1 MRYEPR
7 RRIRSVIA
15 EVLDNAV
22 ATMAMP
28 ASSADGLADPR
39 SDVAAGGQLSVYK
52 NCDTQTLERKE
63 MTTNASAACAAGL
76 SLRQLRLFQAIGD
89 LKSVRRAS
97 EECSLSQPAVT
108 QALAKLEEQIGTELV
123 DRRASG
129 SYLNELGEIFHG
141 RVKRFFEQ
149 TEQAIVDTGAAGSL
163 VTARPLVNRLTRS
176 QIRTLTST
184 VEHGSFETAAEVL
197 AISCASLQR
206 AARDLEGNLRV
217 SLFYRTAAGMLVS
230 PLGALFGRRM
240 KLALQEIEWGLE
252 EIEAARGGSGRQIV
266 IGAMPFGGSVLLASV
281 LDDFL
286 RKHPHADIRIM
297 SDNAAQSARS
307 LRAGDVDLIMG
318 LLPETE
324 TDELVSEAMAR
335 TPYSVVVRRGHPLT
349 NKGRVTL
356 DDLVTCDWIIG
367 ETGSSRRRCF
377 ERLFADRAGPQAQI
391 ATCSTPVIRKLLER
405 SDRVTLMTTYE
416 LQYADGSLRALSFG
430 PIMPVPS
437 IGVTMRAS
445 FLPTRLHMDFIDLV
459 RAHVAH
465 PPEQAQLR
473 RAG

>member
-1 MRYEPR
+1 
-7 RRIRSVIA
+7 
-15 EVLDNAV
+15 
-22 ATMAMP
+22 
-28 ASSADGLADPR
+28 
-39 SDVAAGGQLSVYK
+39 
-52 NCDTQTLERKE
+52 
-63 MTTNASAACAAGL
+63 MTTEASAVRAAGL

-108 QALAKLEEQIGTELV
+108 QALAKLEEQVGAELV

-129 SYLNELGEIFHG
+129 SYLNDLGQIFHS

-149 TEQAIVDTGAAGSL
+149 TEEAIVESGAAGST
-163 VTARPLVNRLTRS
+163 VSARPIVNRLTRS

-184 VEHGSFETAAEVL
+184 VEHGSFEAAADAL
-197 AISCASLQR
+197 GISSASLQR

-230 PLGALFGRRM
+230 PQGARFGRRM
-240 KLALQEIEWGLE
+240 KLALQEIEWGVEELE
-252 EIEAARGGSGRQIV
+252 EARGGAGRQIV

-286 RKHPHADIRIM
+286 RMHPQVDIRIM
-297 SDNAAQSARS
+297 SDNAAAMAKS
-307 LRAGDVDLIMG
+307 LRGGDVDMVIG
-318 LLPETE
+318 LLPEMD
-324 TDELVSEAMAR
+324 TDELVSDALAR

-356 DDLVTCDWIIG
+356 EDLVSCDWVIG

-377 ERLFADRAGPQAQI
+377 ERLFAGRDEPQAQI
-391 ATCSTPVIRKLLER
+391 ATCSTPVIRQLLER

-416 LQYADGSLRALSFG
+416 LQYADGRLRALSFG
-430 PIMPVPS
+430 PIMPVPA
-437 IGVTMRAS
+437 IGITMRANW
-445 FLPTRLHMDFIDLV
+445 LPTRLHTDFIDLV
-459 RAHVAH
+459 RAHVAT
-465 PPEQAQLR
+465 PPDQNQLR
-473 RAG
+473 RVG